1 MEYEGS
7 VQTGGGVMGMLCVC
21 FMWLLYLAVAAVVVI
36 GMWKAFV
43 KAKKPGWAAII
54 PIYNIIVILEM
65 VGRPV
70 WWVVLFL
77 VPCVNIVMSFIVMI
91 DVAKSFAQSA
101 GFGVGL
107 ALLGPIFWP
116 ILGFGKAQYVGPAVP
131 PTAPPAV

>member
-1 MEYEGS
+1 
-7 VQTGGGVMGMLCVC
+7 MLCVC